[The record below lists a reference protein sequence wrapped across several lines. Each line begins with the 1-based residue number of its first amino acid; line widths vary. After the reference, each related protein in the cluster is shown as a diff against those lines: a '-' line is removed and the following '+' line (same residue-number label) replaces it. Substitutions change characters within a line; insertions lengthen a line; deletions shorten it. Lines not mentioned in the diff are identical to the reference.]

1 MSLFTSLDIAASGM
15 TAQRLRMDLIANNIA
30 NASTTRTPQGG
41 PFRRQLAVF
50 TARGAPPPPVGT
62 SRGTAAGSGWP
73 DSLMPYAGVRVV
85 GIVQDNSPFTVVHD
99 PGHPDADQNG
109 DVLYPNIDP
118 IMEMVDLIESNRSY
132 ESNMSVF
139 ETTKQLLMRTL
150 TIGR

>member
-1 MSLFTSLDIAASGM
+1 MTVIA
-15 TAQRLRMDLIANNIA
+15 LRMP
-30 NASTTRTPQGG
+30 TPRERYRDRGAWG
-41 PFRRQLAVF
+41 RGLKGAKLKL
-50 TARGAPPPPVGT
+50 GAPPPPAGT

-73 DSLMPYAGVRVV
+73 HSPMPYAGVRVV
-85 GIVQDNSPFTVVHD
+85 GIVEDNTPFTIVHD

-118 IMEMVDLIESNRSY
+118 IMEMVDLIESNRAY

-150 TIGR
+150 AIGR